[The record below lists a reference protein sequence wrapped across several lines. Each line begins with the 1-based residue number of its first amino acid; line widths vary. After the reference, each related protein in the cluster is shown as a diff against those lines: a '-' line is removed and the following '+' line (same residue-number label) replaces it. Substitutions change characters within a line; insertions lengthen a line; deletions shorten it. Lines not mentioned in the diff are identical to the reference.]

1 MPKNTFLVEGTIII
15 IVALRHFL
23 TLLFTRSA
31 DNWSIIVQLFG
42 TASGGMRK

>member
-15 IVALRHFL
+15 IVALPHFL

-31 DNWSIIVQLFG
+31 DNWGIVVQLFG